1 MTTTLLNGALSPCAM
16 ICTVFNS
23 VSSSIQKQQCKN
35 DMLNRRLIVVNFGF
49 LKRKHVLYLQ
59 YSMWPHDADLQRTVH
74 LCMSVLTI
82 ILIRT
87 PFLPCVVLETEDTL
101 YKFYQ
106 QLQVAS
112 AMYVGLLLSVLSSCS
127 KESKGKLCLL
137 CMYFPFRGHLF
148 LCIGSTLCGFA
159 RGIKFQKLCQS
170 LFIRNITFQW
180 ICSLFFFS

>member
-1 MTTTLLNGALSPCAM
+1 M

-23 VSSSIQKQQCKN
+23 VSSSIQKQQCKT
-35 DMLNRRLIVVNFGF
+35 DILNRRLIVDSSKGNT
-49 LKRKHVLYLQ
+49 YLQ
-59 YSMWPHDADLQRTVH
+59 YSMWPHDAELQRTVH

-127 KESKGKLCLL
+127 KEPKGKLCLL
-137 CMYFPFRGHLF
+137 CMYSISFQRSFVSVHQVH
-148 LCIGSTLCGFA
+148 TLWFCSWYKISEA
-159 RGIKFQKLCQS
+159 LASHYLLEIS
-170 LFIRNITFQW
+170 LFNGSAVSSS
-180 ICSLFFFS
+180 SLEIW